1 MKGNWGSA
9 ILLYVVSCVLYVPYG
24 ILNRGGAIAGLA
36 VLLLIFVYLPINFG
50 LLRTFLAFARD
61 KRPLTIEGLFCAFNN
76 TYYWKAIGTGLLSG
90 IYTFLWTLLLIVPG
104 IIKGLS
110 YAMALYIVSDNPEI
124 GCDEAIERSMAMM
137 RGHKMRLFLMQL
149 GMIGWSLLSLLTLG
163 IAMLWIVPYY
173 QTVFANFT
181 LKSRPNTKRPGMRL
195 KEQPIAPAIGTEKTG
210 PRSNA
215 ISRSCFFVLSEDSGK
230 SKRQPH
236 LPLPLVRIRSLFR
249 RQIAGIACQAQ
260 NPCGSDTAPLLLEP
274 TEHPVRC
281 DSPLH

>member
-1 MKGNWGSA
+1 MQTNSQIRQSSLAAMKGNWGSA

-163 IAMLWIVPYY
+163 IAMLWIVC
-173 QTVFANFT
+173 VAFARILRLACDAGDLPAKERSYSNERERKMWLTFRFARIFGKNEKNRISK
-181 LKSRPNTKRPGMRL
+181 LHCFEVLFFQCRSRGRL
-195 KEQPIAPAIGTEKTG
+195 A
-210 PRSNA
+210 
-215 ISRSCFFVLSEDSGK
+215 VL
-230 SKRQPH
+230 
-236 LPLPLVRIRSLFR
+236 
-249 RQIAGIACQAQ
+249 
-260 NPCGSDTAPLLLEP
+260 
-274 TEHPVRC
+274 
-281 DSPLH
+281 

>member
-1 MKGNWGSA
+1 MSLTA
-9 ILLYVVSCVLYVPYG
+9 SSTEEEP
-24 ILNRGGAIAGLA
+24 IAGLA

-173 QTVFANFT
+173 QTVFANFY
-181 LKSRPNTKRPGMRL
+181 LEIKAEYEAAG
-195 KEQPIAPAIGTEKTG
+195 
-210 PRSNA
+210 NA
-215 ISRSCFFVLSEDSGK
+215 
-230 SKRQPH
+230 
-236 LPLPLVRIRSLFR
+236 
-249 RQIAGIACQAQ
+249 A
-260 NPCGSDTAPLLLEP
+260 
-274 TEHPVRC
+274 
-281 DSPLH
+281 

>member
-90 IYTFLWTLLLIVPG
+90 IYTFLWTLLL
-104 IIKGLS
+104 
-110 YAMALYIVSDNPEI
+110 
-124 GCDEAIERSMAMM
+124 MM

-173 QTVFANFT
+173 QTVFANFY
-181 LKSRPNTKRPGMRL
+181 LEIKAEYEAAG
-195 KEQPIAPAIGTEKTG
+195 
-210 PRSNA
+210 NA
-215 ISRSCFFVLSEDSGK
+215 
-230 SKRQPH
+230 
-236 LPLPLVRIRSLFR
+236 
-249 RQIAGIACQAQ
+249 A
-260 NPCGSDTAPLLLEP
+260 
-274 TEHPVRC
+274 
-281 DSPLH
+281 

>member
-137 RGHKMRLFLMQL
+137 RGHKMRLFLMQ
-149 GMIGWSLLSLLTLG
+149 
-163 IAMLWIVPYY
+163 A
-173 QTVFANFT
+173 
-181 LKSRPNTKRPGMRL
+181 RHDRL
-195 KEQPIAPAIGTEKTG
+195 VASQPAHA
-210 PRSNA
+210 RYRYA
-215 ISRSCFFVLSEDSGK
+215 V
-230 SKRQPH
+230 
-236 LPLPLVRIRSLFR
+236 
-249 RQIAGIACQAQ
+249 
-260 NPCGSDTAPLLLEP
+260 
-274 TEHPVRC
+274 
-281 DSPLH
+281 DSPLLPNCLREFLP

>member
-1 MKGNWGSA
+1 MHGGG
-9 ILLYVVSCVLYVPYG
+9 ILYFCKRNHKNLHYANKFPNQTIVPRSNEGELGIGDPALRRILRLYVPYG

-173 QTVFANFT
+173 QTVFANFY
-181 LKSRPNTKRPGMRL
+181 LEIKAEYEAAG
-195 KEQPIAPAIGTEKTG
+195 
-210 PRSNA
+210 NA
-215 ISRSCFFVLSEDSGK
+215 
-230 SKRQPH
+230 
-236 LPLPLVRIRSLFR
+236 
-249 RQIAGIACQAQ
+249 A
-260 NPCGSDTAPLLLEP
+260 
-274 TEHPVRC
+274 
-281 DSPLH
+281 

>member
-163 IAMLWIVPYY
+163 IAYAV
-173 QTVFANFT
+173 
-181 LKSRPNTKRPGMRL
+181 
-195 KEQPIAPAIGTEKTG
+195 
-210 PRSNA
+210 
-215 ISRSCFFVLSEDSGK
+215 
-230 SKRQPH
+230 
-236 LPLPLVRIRSLFR
+236 
-249 RQIAGIACQAQ
+249 
-260 NPCGSDTAPLLLEP
+260 
-274 TEHPVRC
+274 
-281 DSPLH
+281 DSPLLPNCLREFLP